1 MKGENMITAL
11 KIPSY
16 PAVEKGTKIKDHP
29 KATPEEQIE
38 RIAFFRKIVAEKK
51 HQPVYWIDRNG
62 KRRSKQVDLFTA
74 SVVCTVYDALNDD
87 NKAIFCSLEPIGMIN
102 LAYKLA
108 K

>member
-1 MKGENMITAL
+1 MTKTHT
-11 KIPSY
+11 KIPVY
-16 PAVEKGTKIKDHP
+16 PKLPENVKSIKDYP
-29 KATPEEQIE
+29 KATLEDQVE

-51 HQPVYWIDRNG
+51 HQQVYWIDRKG
-62 KRRSKQVDLFTA
+62 KRRSKMVDFFTA
-74 SVVCTVYDALNDD
+74 SVVCAVYDELNDE